1 MYTEKLRQVLD
12 YCDVYEFIAAGTD
25 SMKSLDEEMRGVV
38 NSSALQRRRKWISE
52 SPAYLTIKDDRI
64 EYDVEDLNKDI
75 DEFKRLVVP
84 WQNDA
89 IHKIKIENVRLKNE
103 VEKLTTEKKGYIE
116 KIEQQEEHIS
126 NLMAKIDEMKASALR
141 AEMGR
146 KVLVSSS
153 IKVGPKKDSID
164 DAFLI
169 EPEALLD
176 VDKCVARYGGELD
189 SFYEETPTDKKDDK
203 SFEPGHELTLKNYL
217 LRLMKTVGTI
227 GFFKKRVRDN
237 QEVKEIESKVG
248 QLFPGHYDYQTERQK
263 ERDRILKNRYISL
276 NKLMQLDRITNQEK
290 LMMYAMVSP
299 YHGTNIERLLNYA
312 GQYCINADYLIAL
325 LEDPDICTTYENT
338 IDFLNQ
344 FASPSEFKMK
354 YDFAQELIE
363 GKWYITAEYNG
374 RQTKFQLVPID
385 EFNEL
390 RQAAGLPI
398 SEFGYKG
405 DKGDNKAAMSKEADA
420 GKDNNKPAASE
431 ETDVKKDDS
440 ASDDGN

>member
-1 MYTEKLRQVLD
+1 
-12 YCDVYEFIAAGTD
+12 
-25 SMKSLDEEMRGVV
+25 MK
-38 NSSALQRRRKWISE
+38 
-52 SPAYLTIKDDRI
+52 
-64 EYDVEDLNKDI
+64 
-75 DEFKRLVVP
+75 
-84 WQNDA
+84 
-89 IHKIKIENVRLKNE
+89 
-103 VEKLTTEKKGYIE
+103 
-116 KIEQQEEHIS
+116 
-126 NLMAKIDEMKASALR
+126 
-141 AEMGR
+141 
-146 KVLVSSS
+146 
-153 IKVGPKKDSID
+153 
-164 DAFLI
+164 
-169 EPEALLD
+169 
-176 VDKCVARYGGELD
+176 
-189 SFYEETPTDKKDDK
+189 
-203 SFEPGHELTLKNYL
+203 
-217 LRLMKTVGTI
+217 
-227 GFFKKRVRDN
+227 
-237 QEVKEIESKVG
+237 
-248 QLFPGHYDYQTERQK
+248 
-263 ERDRILKNRYISL
+263 
-276 NKLMQLDRITNQEK
+276 LDRITNQEK

-390 RQAAGLPI
+390 RQAAGLPV

-405 DKGDNKAAMSKEADA
+405 NKGDNRAAMSKEADA

-431 ETDVKKDDS
+431 ETDVKKDDT